1 MMSVVS
7 TALLPTAAYLGLRY
21 LLVFRFIQG
30 LAYSADF
37 AAIGILCVRWA
48 PLSQMGL
55 FISALT
61 SFTSVS
67 VIVTDPLT
75 AWLCDSTLGW
85 RSSFYLHAAFGFVVF
100 TLWAIF
106 YVDDPHL
113 HPNVSEKELAKIQKE
128 KTQAH
133 IDRDSFVP
141 YRQIITNEVVLV
153 IWFNAFVELV
163 SITMLYVYAPTYFN
177 SALGFDVSS
186 TGT

>member
-1 MMSVVS
+1 
-7 TALLPTAAYLGLRY
+7 
-21 LLVFRFIQG
+21 
-30 LAYSADF
+30 
-37 AAIGILCVRWA
+37 
-48 PLSQMGL
+48 MGL

-75 AWLCDSTLGW
+75 AWLCNSSLGW
-85 RSSFYLHAAFGFVVF
+85 RSSFYLHAAFGFLVF
-100 TLWAIF
+100 TLWIIF
-106 YVDDPHL
+106 YVDDPQS

-133 IDRDSFVP
+133 IERDSFVP
-141 YRQIITNEVVLV
+141 YQKIMKNKTILVV
-153 IWFNAFVELV
+153 WFNAFVELV

-186 TGT
+186 TGLLVSFAALSHLLVKLAGGVVSDTLAYVFLCPLENSTLFYSFATNSVPI

>member
-113 HPNVSEKELAKIQKE
+113 HPN
-128 KTQAH
+128 
-133 IDRDSFVP
+133 
-141 YRQIITNEVVLV
+141 QIITNEVVLV
-153 IWFNAFVELV
+153 VWFNAFVELV

-186 TGT
+186 T